1 MSIKKFIIAVVLFI
15 LPLMVGF
22 SIVKGSFSTN
32 NDPRF
37 SVSVLYEYTLTY
49 PSDHIDAI
57 RAELG
62 DIKNMGFARSDIF
75 DPDWSGNVFDDIAE
89 IGKMIA
95 DFFVAIWDYISFCVK
110 VAILCILVIVDGLV
124 WILGFPSYLI
134 NV

>member
-1 MSIKKFIIAVVLFI
+1 MSIKKFIIAIVVSI

-22 SIVKGSFSTN
+22 SIVKGSFTSD

-37 SVSVLYEYTLTY
+37 SVSVLYEYVLTY
-49 PSDHIDAI
+49 PTDHIDSI
-57 RAELG
+57 RSELG
-62 DIKNMGFARSDIF
+62 EIDNIGFARSDIF
-75 DPDWSGNVFDDIAE
+75 DPDWSGNLFDDIAE

-110 VAILCILVIVDGLV
+110 LCILGVLVIVDGLV
-124 WILGFPSYLI
+124 WILAFPSYLT